1 MALLALALA
10 LTREFQAWAAP
21 RVQRTPRLSRRAAG
35 EATEPELEEPQA
47 PPSRQGG
54 LQSSMRSKLME
65 EARSMGD
72 EETPVSWG
80 FGNPYLLGIVVIL
93 VLGVASYFQL
103 GLDKVNSVKPG
114 DVSAMA
120 SQEKEGQSRLKKL
133 QKVIKDAFACFDQQ
147 QKWQIEPDEVGAVM
161 RYLGQFPSESD
172 LKETIIPELQEEDRS
187 KDGLVSFEAFE
198 RLMLRCLSEHTYD
211 PDDSETLLAAFR
223 VLDPQGLGYIDSN
236 LMHEWLSTKGGK
248 AMDFFK
254 ERETS
259 DFLEYAKDKDSS
271 DSSRIYYEDCV
282 AKLNDDIEKH
292 LESLYQAA
300 RGSSSQ

>member
-1 MALLALALA
+1 
-10 LTREFQAWAAP
+10 
-21 RVQRTPRLSRRAAG
+21 
-35 EATEPELEEPQA
+35 
-47 PPSRQGG
+47 
-54 LQSSMRSKLME
+54 
-65 EARSMGD
+65 
-72 EETPVSWG
+72 
-80 FGNPYLLGIVVIL
+80 
-93 VLGVASYFQL
+93 
-103 GLDKVNSVKPG
+103 
-114 DVSAMA
+114 MA